1 LPKENAN
8 FSIVIVFRYAD
19 DPTGGFEHRE
29 EAERLQGINP
39 HVQAMNQ
46 PGPLARV
53 AGKPWGACA
62 LLVASAGLMGGVYIG
77 ELPWGLVFVAL
88 CMVSCT
94 INSVAQVRAY
104 KEWAGRWQ
112 AMATGEPVVR
122 APKRRN
128 PAPDIAVGIIA
139 VAALPWLASQFSD
152 SGERLIIGL
161 TWMAIC
167 LWLMFLAVRGMV
179 RRARARRVRA
189 AEKAVAQDAPV
200 TWLIEPASSSPSR
213 NDAVRALPDYC
224 PRLLSRG

>member
-1 LPKENAN
+1 
-8 FSIVIVFRYAD
+8 
-19 DPTGGFEHRE
+19 
-29 EAERLQGINP
+29 
-39 HVQAMNQ
+39 MNR

-53 AGKPWGACA
+53 AGTPWGACA
-62 LLVASAGLMGGVYIG
+62 LLLASAALMGGVYIG

-94 INSVAQVRAY
+94 INSIAQVRAH

-112 AMATGEPVVR
+112 AMATGEAVVR
-122 APKRRN
+122 APRKKN
-128 PAPDIAVGIIA
+128 PAQDIAVGIIA
-139 VAALPWLASQFSD
+139 VATLPWLASQFSD

-167 LWLMFLAVRGMV
+167 LRLMFLAVRGMV
-179 RRARARRVRA
+179 RRARARRMRA

-200 TWLIEPASSSPSR
+200 TLLIEPASSSPSR

-224 PRLLSRG
+224 ARLLSRG